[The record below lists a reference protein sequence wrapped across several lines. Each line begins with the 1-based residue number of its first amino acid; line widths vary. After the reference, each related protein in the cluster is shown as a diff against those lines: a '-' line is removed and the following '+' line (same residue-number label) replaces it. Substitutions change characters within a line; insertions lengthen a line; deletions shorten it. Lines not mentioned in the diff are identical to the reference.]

1 MRDARHD
8 ADTARTIDIAV
19 VLQKLRGTDEA
30 IDYLRYAHVAEAL
43 IARVLA
49 AGGSRATMTVV
60 WRSPPATGEAPCEQE
75 VPRAPRFY
83 HVDSRRHDVVR
94 AAVVQAAI
102 ALAGKM
108 DPARAE
114 RLLRREALSDE
125 TIARVLSGD
134 DSRRRLR

>member
-1 MRDARHD
+1 MRDSRHD
-8 ADTARTIDIAV
+8 AETARTIDIAL
-19 VLQKLRGTDEA
+19 VLQKLRGTEEA
-30 IDYLRYAHVAEAL
+30 TDYLRCAHVAESL
-43 IARVLA
+43 VARVLA
-49 AGGSRATMTVV
+49 PGCSRATMTVV
-60 WRSPPATGEAPCEQE
+60 WRRPPATGDAPCEPE
-75 VPRAPRFY
+75 APRAPRFY